1 MEKNR
6 ELLKTNLLV
15 SVILVC
21 GFLVTAFFSYQ
32 ANYEASLNNIEQVAS
47 LTTEGIYYQLTALF
61 TRPVNISLTMAHD
74 SLLAAHLEGEAA
86 HLEDEQYAW
95 TIKNYL
101 ETYREKYD
109 FDSVFL
115 VSALTNRYYNFNGI
129 DRILTEED
137 PENVWYFDMLNDD
150 LEYSMNVDNDEVNGA
165 DNAIT
170 VFVNC
175 KIYGPDRDFLGV
187 VGVGMRV
194 SYLKEF
200 LKSYEEKY
208 HLNACLI
215 DENGVIE
222 ISSEHTGYSRID
234 WFQTFEQESIR
245 SQVLGWKEDSANLE
259 LWSDTAVG
267 GQGRSYVVSRYIPE
281 LSWHLVVEQNNSA
294 IVSEIKDRLYQTG
307 VIIIAIIITVLVVI
321 TTVLRNFNRQITQLM
336 EERQDAFKRAT
347 EQLYDNIYELNITR
361 NRYANKLTEQY
372 FGSLGAGDLPYDQGL
387 KVIAEKQ
394 IKEEY
399 REGYISTFTPE
410 NVIRQYEM
418 GNNHLRYDFKITQDG
433 SRYFWMRIDAYIFF
447 SQEDECIHMFTYRK
461 NINAEKEKEIRASF
475 DEMTGFL
482 NKMETG
488 REITALL
495 SRPADG
501 VYAFFLF
508 DIDNFKQANDQFGH
522 AFGDYCITEFTK
534 AIRTHFR
541 KGDILGRVGGDEFVV
556 LCKYKTYEQLMNR
569 VHVLSQDL
577 VMQCERKQASWHMS
591 ASIGIALSPKHGS
604 DFETL
609 YECADKAL
617 YETKVKGKNG
627 FCVYHAGH
635 SGEK

>member
-74 SLLAAHLEGEAA
+74 SLLAAHLEGEEA

-129 DRILTEED
+129 DRILTEGD
-137 PENVWYFDMLNDD
+137 PENVWYFDMLKDD

-281 LSWHLVVEQNNSA
+281 LSWHLVVEQNNGA

-399 REGYISTFTPE
+399 REGYVSTFTPE

-482 NKMETG
+482 TKMETE

-495 SRPADG
+495 SKPAAE

-508 DIDNFKQANDQFGH
+508 DVDNFKQANDSCGH
-522 AFGDYCITEFTK
+522 AFGDYCIREFTSI
-534 AIRTHFR
+534 IRTHFR
-541 KGDILGRVGGDEFVV
+541 VNDVLGRVGGDEFAAFIPAPDSEWVEDKAKE
-556 LCKYKTYEQLMNR
+556 LSNALR
-569 VHVLSQDL
+569 VT
-577 VMQCERKQASWHMS
+577 CTEGGKSWEMS
-591 ASIGIALSPKHGS
+591 ASIGVSIAPIDGN
-604 DFETL
+604 DFDTL
-609 YECADKAL
+609 YQKADAAL
-617 YETKVKGKNG
+617 YQTKQRGKNG
-627 FCVYHAGH
+627 YTIA
-635 SGEK
+635 

>member
-74 SLLAAHLEGEAA
+74 SLLAAHLEGEEA

-115 VSALTNRYYNFNGI
+115 VSALTNRYYNFDGI
-129 DRILTEED
+129 DRVLKEGD
-137 PENVWYFDMLNDD
+137 KENVWYFDMLKDD

-281 LSWHLVVEQNNSA
+281 LSWHLVVEQNNGA

-399 REGYISTFTPE
+399 REGYVSTFTPE

-482 NKMETG
+482 TKMETE

-495 SRPADG
+495 SKPAAE

-508 DIDNFKQANDQFGH
+508 DVDNFKQANDSCGH
-522 AFGDYCITEFTK
+522 AFGDYCIREFTSI
-534 AIRTHFR
+534 IRTHFR
-541 KGDILGRVGGDEFVV
+541 VNDVLGRVGGDEFAAFIPAPDSEWVEDKAKE
-556 LCKYKTYEQLMNR
+556 LSNALR
-569 VHVLSQDL
+569 VT
-577 VMQCERKQASWHMS
+577 CTEGGKSWEMS
-591 ASIGIALSPKHGS
+591 ASIGVSIAPIDGN
-604 DFETL
+604 DFDTL
-609 YECADKAL
+609 YQKADAAL
-617 YETKVKGKNG
+617 YQTKQRGKNG
-627 FCVYHAGH
+627 YTIA
-635 SGEK
+635 

>member
-47 LTTEGIYYQLTALF
+47 LTADGIYYQLTALF
-61 TRPVNISLTMAHD
+61 TKPVNISLTMAHD
-74 SLLAAHLEGEAA
+74 SLLAEHLEAEAA

-101 ETYREKYD
+101 ETYREKYG

-115 VSALTNRYYNFNGI
+115 VSALTKRYYNFNGI
-129 DRILTEED
+129 DRILTEGD
-137 PENVWYFDMLNDD
+137 PENVWYYDMLKDD
-150 LEYSMNVDNDEVNGA
+150 LEYSMNVDNDEVDGA
-165 DNAIT
+165 ENAIT

-175 KIYGPDRDFLGV
+175 KIYGPGDEFLGV

-194 SYLKEF
+194 NYLKEF

-222 ISSEHTGYSRID
+222 ISSEHTGYSRTD
-234 WFQTFEQESIR
+234 WFQTFEQENIR
-245 SQVLGWKEDSANLE
+245 SQVLSWKEDTANLE
-259 LWSDTAVG
+259 LWSDTTVG
-267 GQGRSYVVSRYIPE
+267 GQGKSYVVSRFIPE
-281 LSWHLVVEQNNSA
+281 LSWHLVVEQNNSM
-294 IVSEIKDRLYQTG
+294 IVDEIRARLYQTG
-307 VIIIAIIITVLVVI
+307 VIIFAIIITVLVVI
-321 TTVLRNFNRQITQLM
+321 TTVLRNFNRQITQLI
-336 EERQDAFKRAT
+336 EERQDTFKRAT
-347 EQLYDNIYELNITR
+347 EQLYDNIYELNITK

-372 FGSLGAGDLPYDQGL
+372 FDSLGAGSLPYDQGL

-399 REGYISTFTPE
+399 RDGYVSTFTPE
-410 NVIRQYEM
+410 NVIRQYEK

-447 SQEDECIHMFTYRK
+447 SQEDESIHMFTYRK
-461 NINAEKEKEIRASF
+461 NIDAEKEKEIRASF

-482 NKMETG
+482 TKMETE
-488 REITALL
+488 RKITSQL
-495 SRPADG
+495 SIPADG

-508 DIDNFKQANDQFGH
+508 DIDNFKQANDSCGH
-522 AFGDYCITEFTK
+522 AFGDYCIKEFTSIIK
-534 AIRTHFR
+534 KHFR
-541 KGDILGRVGGDEFVV
+541 ANDVLGRVGGDEFAAFIPAPDADWVEDKAKDLSKALRV
-556 LCKYKTYEQLMNR
+556 TCKSGEKIW
-569 VHVLSQDL
+569 
-577 VMQCERKQASWHMS
+577 KMS
-591 ASIGIALSPKHGS
+591 ASIGVSIAPIDGN
-604 DFETL
+604 DFDTL
-609 YECADKAL
+609 YQKADTAL
-617 YETKVKGKNG
+617 YLTKQRGKNG
-627 FCVYHAGH
+627 YTIT
-635 SGEK
+635 

>member
-74 SLLAAHLEGEAA
+74 SLLAAHLEGEEA

-129 DRILTEED
+129 DRILTEGD

-281 LSWHLVVEQNNSA
+281 LSWHLVVEQNNGA

-361 NRYANKLTEQY
+361 NKYANKLTEQY

-399 REGYISTFTPE
+399 REGYVSTFTPE

-482 NKMETG
+482 TKMETG

-495 SRPADG
+495 SRPPDG

-508 DIDNFKQANDQFGH
+508 DIDNFKQANDSCGH
-522 AFGDYCITEFTK
+522 AFGDYCIREFTSI
-534 AIRTHFR
+534 IRKHFR
-541 KGDILGRVGGDEFVV
+541 VNDVLGRVGGDEFAAFIPAPDSEWVEDKAKE
-556 LCKYKTYEQLMNR
+556 LSNALR
-569 VHVLSQDL
+569 VT
-577 VMQCERKQASWHMS
+577 CTEGGKSWEMS
-591 ASIGIALSPKHGS
+591 ASIGVSIASIDGN
-604 DFETL
+604 DFDTL
-609 YECADKAL
+609 YQKADAAL
-617 YETKVKGKNG
+617 YQTKQRGKNG
-627 FCVYHAGH
+627 YTIA
-635 SGEK
+635 

>member
-74 SLLAAHLEGEAA
+74 SLLAAHLEGEEA

-361 NRYANKLTEQY
+361 NKYANKLTEQY

-399 REGYISTFTPE
+399 REGYVSTFTPE

-418 GNNHLRYDFKITQDG
+418 GNNHLRYDFKITQEG

-482 NKMETG
+482 TKMETG

-495 SRPADG
+495 SRPPDG

-508 DIDNFKQANDQFGH
+508 DIDNFKQANDSCGH
-522 AFGDYCITEFTK
+522 AFGDYCIREFTSI
-534 AIRTHFR
+534 IRKHFR
-541 KGDILGRVGGDEFVV
+541 VNDVLGRVGGDEFAAFIPAPDSEWVEDKAKE
-556 LCKYKTYEQLMNR
+556 LSNALR
-569 VHVLSQDL
+569 VT
-577 VMQCERKQASWHMS
+577 CTEGGKNWEMS
-591 ASIGIALSPKHGS
+591 ASIGVSIASIDGN
-604 DFETL
+604 DFDTL
-609 YECADKAL
+609 YQKADAAL
-617 YETKVKGKNG
+617 YQTKQRGKNG
-627 FCVYHAGH
+627 YTIA
-635 SGEK
+635 

>member
-74 SLLAAHLEGEAA
+74 SLLAAHLEGEEA

-129 DRILTEED
+129 DRILTEGD

-281 LSWHLVVEQNNSA
+281 LSWHLVVEQNNGA

-399 REGYISTFTPE
+399 REGYVSTFTPE

-461 NINAEKEKEIRASF
+461 NINAEKEKEIRAFF

-495 SRPADG
+495 SRPPDG

-508 DIDNFKQANDQFGH
+508 DIDNFKQANDSCGH
-522 AFGDYCITEFTK
+522 AFGDYCIREFTSI
-534 AIRTHFR
+534 IRKHFR
-541 KGDILGRVGGDEFVV
+541 VNDVLGRVGGDEFAAFIPAPDSEWVEDKAKE
-556 LCKYKTYEQLMNR
+556 LSNALR
-569 VHVLSQDL
+569 VT
-577 VMQCERKQASWHMS
+577 CTEGGKSWEMS
-591 ASIGIALSPKHGS
+591 ASIGVSIASIDGN
-604 DFETL
+604 DFDTL
-609 YECADKAL
+609 YQKADAAL
-617 YETKVKGKNG
+617 YQTKQRGKNG
-627 FCVYHAGH
+627 YTIA
-635 SGEK
+635 

>member
-47 LTTEGIYYQLTALF
+47 LTAEGIYYQLTALF
-61 TRPVNISLTMAHD
+61 TKPVNISLTMAHD
-74 SLLAAHLEGEAA
+74 SLLAEHLEAEAA

-101 ETYREKYD
+101 ETYREKYG

-115 VSALTNRYYNFNGI
+115 VSALTKRYYNFNGI
-129 DRILTEED
+129 DRILTEGD
-137 PENVWYFDMLNDD
+137 PENVWYYDMLKDD
-150 LEYSMNVDNDEVNGA
+150 LEYSMNVDNDEVDGA
-165 DNAIT
+165 ENAIT

-175 KIYGPDRDFLGV
+175 KIYGPGDEFLGV

-194 SYLKEF
+194 NYLKEF

-222 ISSEHTGYSRID
+222 ISSEHTGYSRTD
-234 WFQTFEQESIR
+234 WFQTFEQENIR
-245 SQVLGWKEDSANLE
+245 SQVLSWKEDTANLE
-259 LWSDTAVG
+259 LWSDTTVG
-267 GQGRSYVVSRYIPE
+267 GQGKSYVVSRFIPE
-281 LSWHLVVEQNNSA
+281 LSWHLVVEQNNSM
-294 IVSEIKDRLYQTG
+294 IVDEIRARLYQTG
-307 VIIIAIIITVLVVI
+307 VIIFAIIITVLVVI
-321 TTVLRNFNRQITQLM
+321 TTVLRNFNRQITQLI
-336 EERQDAFKRAT
+336 EERQDTFKRAT
-347 EQLYDNIYELNITR
+347 EQLYDNIYELNITK

-372 FGSLGAGDLPYDQGL
+372 FDSLGAGSLPYDQGL

-399 REGYISTFTPE
+399 RDGYVSTFTPE
-410 NVIRQYEM
+410 NVIRQYEK

-447 SQEDECIHMFTYRK
+447 SQEDESIHMFTYRK
-461 NINAEKEKEIRASF
+461 NIDAEKEKEIRASF

-482 NKMETG
+482 TKMETE
-488 REITALL
+488 RKITSQL
-495 SRPADG
+495 SIPADG

-508 DIDNFKQANDQFGH
+508 DIDNFKQANDSCGH
-522 AFGDYCITEFTK
+522 AFGDYCIKEFTSIIK
-534 AIRTHFR
+534 KHFR
-541 KGDILGRVGGDEFVV
+541 ANDVLGRVGGDEFAAFIPAPDADWVEDKAKDLSKALRV
-556 LCKYKTYEQLMNR
+556 TCKSGEKIW
-569 VHVLSQDL
+569 
-577 VMQCERKQASWHMS
+577 KMS
-591 ASIGIALSPKHGS
+591 ASIGVSIAPIDGN
-604 DFETL
+604 DFDTL
-609 YECADKAL
+609 YQKADTAL
-617 YETKVKGKNG
+617 YLTKQRGKNG
-627 FCVYHAGH
+627 YTIT
-635 SGEK
+635 

>member
-74 SLLAAHLEGEAA
+74 SLLVAHLEGEEA

-129 DRILTEED
+129 DRILTEGD
-137 PENVWYFDMLNDD
+137 PENVWYFDMLKDD

-281 LSWHLVVEQNNSA
+281 LSWHLVVEQNNGA

-399 REGYISTFTPE
+399 REGYVSTFTPE

-482 NKMETG
+482 TKMETE

-495 SRPADG
+495 SKPAAE

-508 DIDNFKQANDQFGH
+508 DVDNFKQANDSCGH
-522 AFGDYCITEFTK
+522 AFGDYCIREFTSI
-534 AIRTHFR
+534 IRTHFR
-541 KGDILGRVGGDEFVV
+541 VNDVLGRVGGDEFAAFIPAPDSEWVEDKAKE
-556 LCKYKTYEQLMNR
+556 LSNALR
-569 VHVLSQDL
+569 VT
-577 VMQCERKQASWHMS
+577 CTEGGKSWEMS
-591 ASIGIALSPKHGS
+591 ASIGVSIAPIDGN
-604 DFETL
+604 DFDTL
-609 YECADKAL
+609 YQKADAAL
-617 YETKVKGKNG
+617 YQTKQRGKNG
-627 FCVYHAGH
+627 YTIA
-635 SGEK
+635 

>member
-74 SLLAAHLEGEAA
+74 SLLAAHLEGEEA

-129 DRILTEED
+129 DRILTEGD

-281 LSWHLVVEQNNSA
+281 LSWHLVVEQNNGA

-399 REGYISTFTPE
+399 REGYVSTFTPE

-482 NKMETG
+482 TKMETG

-495 SRPADG
+495 SRPPDG

-508 DIDNFKQANDQFGH
+508 DIDNFKQANDSCGH
-522 AFGDYCITEFTK
+522 AFGDYCIREFTSI
-534 AIRTHFR
+534 IRKHFR
-541 KGDILGRVGGDEFVV
+541 VNDVLGRVGGDEFAAFIPAPDSEWVEDKAKE
-556 LCKYKTYEQLMNR
+556 LSNALR
-569 VHVLSQDL
+569 VT
-577 VMQCERKQASWHMS
+577 CTEGGKSWEMS
-591 ASIGIALSPKHGS
+591 ASIGVSIASIDGN
-604 DFETL
+604 DFDTL
-609 YECADKAL
+609 YQKADAAL
-617 YETKVKGKNG
+617 YQTKQRGKNG
-627 FCVYHAGH
+627 YTIA
-635 SGEK
+635 

>member
-74 SLLAAHLEGEAA
+74 SLLAAHLEGEEA

-129 DRILTEED
+129 DRILTEGD

-281 LSWHLVVEQNNSA
+281 LSWHLVVEQNNGA

-399 REGYISTFTPE
+399 REGYVSTFTPE

-482 NKMETG
+482 TKMETG

-495 SRPADG
+495 SRPPDG

-508 DIDNFKQANDQFGH
+508 DIDNFKQANDSCGH
-522 AFGDYCITEFTK
+522 AFGDYCIREFTSI
-534 AIRTHFR
+534 IRKHFR
-541 KGDILGRVGGDEFVV
+541 VNDVLGRVGGDEFAAFIPAPDSEWVED
-556 LCKYKTYEQLMNR
+556 KAKE
-569 VHVLSQDL
+569 LSNAL
-577 VMQCERKQASWHMS
+577 RLTCTEGGKSWEMS
-591 ASIGIALSPKHGS
+591 ASIGVSIASIDGN
-604 DFETL
+604 DFDTL
-609 YECADKAL
+609 YQKADAAL
-617 YETKVKGKNG
+617 YQTKQRGKNG
-627 FCVYHAGH
+627 YTIA
-635 SGEK
+635 

>member
-74 SLLAAHLEGEAA
+74 SLLAAHLEGEEA

-129 DRILTEED
+129 DRILTEGD

-150 LEYSMNVDNDEVNGA
+150 FEYSMNVDNDEVNGA

-175 KIYGPDRDFLGV
+175 KIYGPDRDFLGG

-245 SQVLGWKEDSANLE
+245 SQVLGWKADSANLE

-281 LSWHLVVEQNNSA
+281 LSWHLVVEQNNGA

-361 NRYANKLTEQY
+361 NKYANKLTEQY

-399 REGYISTFTPE
+399 REGYVSTFTPE

-508 DIDNFKQANDQFGH
+508 DIDNFKQANDSCGH
-522 AFGDYCITEFTK
+522 AFGDYCIREFTSI
-534 AIRTHFR
+534 IRKHFR
-541 KGDILGRVGGDEFVV
+541 VNDVLGRVGGDEFAAFIPAPDSEWVEDKAKE
-556 LCKYKTYEQLMNR
+556 LSNALR
-569 VHVLSQDL
+569 VT
-577 VMQCERKQASWHMS
+577 CTEGGKSWEMS
-591 ASIGIALSPKHGS
+591 ASIGVSIAPIDGN
-604 DFETL
+604 DFDTL
-609 YECADKAL
+609 YQKADAAL
-617 YETKVKGKNG
+617 YQTKQRGKNG
-627 FCVYHAGH
+627 YTIA
-635 SGEK
+635 

>member
-47 LTTEGIYYQLTALF
+47 LTAEGIYYQLTALF
-61 TRPVNISLTMAHD
+61 TKPVNISLTMAHD
-74 SLLAAHLEGEAA
+74 SLLAEHLEAEAA

-101 ETYREKYD
+101 ETYREKYG

-115 VSALTNRYYNFNGI
+115 VSALTKRYYNFNGI
-129 DRILTEED
+129 DRILTEGD
-137 PENVWYFDMLNDD
+137 PENVWYYDMLKDD
-150 LEYSMNVDNDEVNGA
+150 LEYSMNVDNDEVDGA
-165 DNAIT
+165 ENAIT

-175 KIYGPDRDFLGV
+175 KIYGPGDEFLGV

-194 SYLKEF
+194 NYLKEF

-222 ISSEHTGYSRID
+222 ISSEHTGYSRTD
-234 WFQTFEQESIR
+234 WFRTFEQENIR
-245 SQVLGWKEDSANLE
+245 SQVLSWKEDTANLE
-259 LWSDTAVG
+259 LWSDTTVG
-267 GQGRSYVVSRYIPE
+267 GQGKSYVVSRFIPE
-281 LSWHLVVEQNNSA
+281 LSWHLVVEQNNSM
-294 IVSEIKDRLYQTG
+294 IVDEIRARLYQTG
-307 VIIIAIIITVLVVI
+307 VIIFAIIITVLVVI
-321 TTVLRNFNRQITQLM
+321 TTVLRNFNRQITQLI
-336 EERQDAFKRAT
+336 EERQDTFKRAT
-347 EQLYDNIYELNITR
+347 EQLYDNIYELNITK

-372 FGSLGAGDLPYDQGL
+372 FDSLGAGSLPYDQGL

-399 REGYISTFTPE
+399 RDGYVSTFTPE
-410 NVIRQYEM
+410 NVIRQYEK

-447 SQEDECIHMFTYRK
+447 SQEDESIHMFTYRK
-461 NINAEKEKEIRASF
+461 NIDAEKEKEIRASF

-482 NKMETG
+482 TKMETE
-488 REITALL
+488 RKITSQL
-495 SRPADG
+495 SIPADG

-508 DIDNFKQANDQFGH
+508 DIDNFKQANDSCGH
-522 AFGDYCITEFTK
+522 AFGDYCIKEFTSIIK
-534 AIRTHFR
+534 KHFR
-541 KGDILGRVGGDEFVV
+541 ANDVLGRVGGDEFAAFIPAPDADWVEDKAKDLSKALRV
-556 LCKYKTYEQLMNR
+556 TCKSGEKIW
-569 VHVLSQDL
+569 
-577 VMQCERKQASWHMS
+577 KMS
-591 ASIGIALSPKHGS
+591 ASIGVSIAPIDGN
-604 DFETL
+604 DFDTL
-609 YECADKAL
+609 YQKADTAL
-617 YETKVKGKNG
+617 YLTKQRGKNG
-627 FCVYHAGH
+627 YTIT
-635 SGEK
+635 

>member
-74 SLLAAHLEGEAA
+74 SLLAAHLEGEEA

-129 DRILTEED
+129 DRILTEGD

-281 LSWHLVVEQNNSA
+281 LSWHLVVEQNNGA

-399 REGYISTFTPE
+399 REGYVSTFTPE

-482 NKMETG
+482 TKMETE

-495 SRPADG
+495 SKPAAE

-508 DIDNFKQANDQFGH
+508 DIDNFKQANDSCGH
-522 AFGDYCITEFTK
+522 AFGDYCIREFTSI
-534 AIRTHFR
+534 IRKHFR
-541 KGDILGRVGGDEFVV
+541 VNDVLGRVGGDEFAAFIPAPDSEWVEDKAKE
-556 LCKYKTYEQLMNR
+556 LSNALR
-569 VHVLSQDL
+569 VT
-577 VMQCERKQASWHMS
+577 CTEGGKSWEMS
-591 ASIGIALSPKHGS
+591 ASIGVSIASIDGN
-604 DFETL
+604 DFDTL
-609 YECADKAL
+609 YQKADAAL
-617 YETKVKGKNG
+617 YQTKQRGKNG
-627 FCVYHAGH
+627 YTIA
-635 SGEK
+635 

>member
-74 SLLAAHLEGEAA
+74 SLLAAHLEGEEA

-129 DRILTEED
+129 DRILTEGD

-150 LEYSMNVDNDEVNGA
+150 FEYSMNVDNDEVNGA

-281 LSWHLVVEQNNSA
+281 LSWHLVVEQNNGA

-399 REGYISTFTPE
+399 REGYVSTFTPE

-482 NKMETG
+482 TKMETG

-495 SRPADG
+495 SRPPDG

-508 DIDNFKQANDQFGH
+508 DIDNFKQANDSCGH
-522 AFGDYCITEFTK
+522 AFGDYCIREFTSI
-534 AIRTHFR
+534 IRKHFR
-541 KGDILGRVGGDEFVV
+541 VNDVLGRVGGDEFAAFIPAPDSEWVEDKAKE
-556 LCKYKTYEQLMNR
+556 LSNALR
-569 VHVLSQDL
+569 VT
-577 VMQCERKQASWHMS
+577 CTEGGKSWEMS
-591 ASIGIALSPKHGS
+591 ASIGVSIAPIDGN
-604 DFETL
+604 DFDTL
-609 YECADKAL
+609 YQKADAAL
-617 YETKVKGKNG
+617 YQTKQRGKNG
-627 FCVYHAGH
+627 YTIA
-635 SGEK
+635 

>member
-222 ISSEHTGYSRID
+222 ISSEHTGYSRVD
-234 WFQTFEQESIR
+234 WFQMFEQESIR
-245 SQVLGWKEDSANLE
+245 SQVLEWKEDSANLE

-267 GQGRSYVVSRYIPE
+267 GQGKSYVVSRYIPE

-307 VIIIAIIITVLVVI
+307 GIIIAIIITVLVVI

-361 NRYANKLTEQY
+361 NKYANKLTEQY

-399 REGYISTFTPE
+399 REGYVSTFTPE

-482 NKMETG
+482 TKMETG
-488 REITALL
+488 REVTALL
-495 SRPADG
+495 SRPAEG
-501 VYAFFLF
+501 SMPSFCLILIILSRPMIRAGTHLEITVSESLLLSSESISGLMMCWVEWAEMNLQRLF
-508 DIDNFKQANDQFGH
+508 RRLTLNGLR
-522 AFGDYCITEFTK
+522 
-534 AIRTHFR
+534 IRRRSCRMH
-541 KGDILGRVGGDEFVV
+541 
-556 LCKYKTYEQLMNR
+556 
-569 VHVLSQDL
+569 
-577 VMQCERKQASWHMS
+577 
-591 ASIGIALSPKHGS
+591 
-604 DFETL
+604 
-609 YECADKAL
+609 
-617 YETKVKGKNG
+617 
-627 FCVYHAGH
+627 
-635 SGEK
+635 

>member
-129 DRILTEED
+129 DRILTEGD

-234 WFQTFEQESIR
+234 WF
-245 SQVLGWKEDSANLE
+245 
-259 LWSDTAVG
+259 
-267 GQGRSYVVSRYIPE
+267 
-281 LSWHLVVEQNNSA
+281 
-294 IVSEIKDRLYQTG
+294 
-307 VIIIAIIITVLVVI
+307 
-321 TTVLRNFNRQITQLM
+321 
-336 EERQDAFKRAT
+336 
-347 EQLYDNIYELNITR
+347 
-361 NRYANKLTEQY
+361 
-372 FGSLGAGDLPYDQGL
+372 
-387 KVIAEKQ
+387 
-394 IKEEY
+394 
-399 REGYISTFTPE
+399 
-410 NVIRQYEM
+410 
-418 GNNHLRYDFKITQDG
+418 
-433 SRYFWMRIDAYIFF
+433 
-447 SQEDECIHMFTYRK
+447 
-461 NINAEKEKEIRASF
+461 
-475 DEMTGFL
+475 
-482 NKMETG
+482 
-488 REITALL
+488 
-495 SRPADG
+495 
-501 VYAFFLF
+501 
-508 DIDNFKQANDQFGH
+508 
-522 AFGDYCITEFTK
+522 
-534 AIRTHFR
+534 
-541 KGDILGRVGGDEFVV
+541 
-556 LCKYKTYEQLMNR
+556 
-569 VHVLSQDL
+569 
-577 VMQCERKQASWHMS
+577 
-591 ASIGIALSPKHGS
+591 
-604 DFETL
+604 
-609 YECADKAL
+609 
-617 YETKVKGKNG
+617 
-627 FCVYHAGH
+627 
-635 SGEK
+635 

>member
-86 HLEDEQYAW
+86 HLEDEQYTW

-129 DRILTEED
+129 DRILTEGD
-137 PENVWYFDMLNDD
+137 PENVWYFDMLKDD

-175 KIYGPDRDFLGV
+175 KIYGPDHDFLGV

-200 LKSYEEKY
+200 LRSYEEKY

-245 SQVLGWKEDSANLE
+245 SQVLDWKEDSANLE

-281 LSWHLVVEQNNSA
+281 LSWHLVVEQNNGA
-294 IVSEIKDRLYQTG
+294 IVSEIRDRLYQTG

-321 TTVLRNFNRQITQLM
+321 TTVLRNFNRQITQLI

-372 FGSLGAGDLPYDQGL
+372 FGSLGAGNLPYDQGL

-399 REGYISTFTPE
+399 REGYVSTFTPE

-447 SQEDECIHMFTYRK
+447 
-461 NINAEKEKEIRASF
+461 
-475 DEMTGFL
+475 
-482 NKMETG
+482 
-488 REITALL
+488 
-495 SRPADG
+495 
-501 VYAFFLF
+501 
-508 DIDNFKQANDQFGH
+508 
-522 AFGDYCITEFTK
+522 
-534 AIRTHFR
+534 FR
-541 KGDILGRVGGDEFVV
+541 KMSVSICSRTGKILMQRRKRKFG
-556 LCKYKTYEQLMNR
+556 LLLM
-569 VHVLSQDL
+569 
-577 VMQCERKQASWHMS
+577 K
-591 ASIGIALSPKHGS
+591 
-604 DFETL
+604 
-609 YECADKAL
+609 
-617 YETKVKGKNG
+617 
-627 FCVYHAGH
+627 
-635 SGEK
+635 

>member
-74 SLLAAHLEGEAA
+74 SLLAAHLEGEEA

-129 DRILTEED
+129 DRILTEGD
-137 PENVWYFDMLNDD
+137 AENVWYFDMLNDD

-281 LSWHLVVEQNNSA
+281 LSWHLVVEQNNGA

-399 REGYISTFTPE
+399 REGYVSTFTPE

-482 NKMETG
+482 TKMETE

-495 SRPADG
+495 SKPAAE

-508 DIDNFKQANDQFGH
+508 DVDNFKQANDSCGH
-522 AFGDYCITEFTK
+522 AFGDYCIREFTSI
-534 AIRTHFR
+534 IRTHFR
-541 KGDILGRVGGDEFVV
+541 VNDVLGRVGGDEFAAFIPAPDSEWVEDKAKE
-556 LCKYKTYEQLMNR
+556 LSNALR
-569 VHVLSQDL
+569 VT
-577 VMQCERKQASWHMS
+577 CTEGGKSWEMS
-591 ASIGIALSPKHGS
+591 ASIGVSIAPIDGN
-604 DFETL
+604 DFDTL
-609 YECADKAL
+609 YQKADAAL
-617 YETKVKGKNG
+617 YQTKQRGKNG
-627 FCVYHAGH
+627 YTIA
-635 SGEK
+635 

>member
-47 LTTEGIYYQLTALF
+47 LTAEGIYYQLTALF
-61 TRPVNISLTMAHD
+61 TKPVNISLTMAHD
-74 SLLAAHLEGEAA
+74 SLLAEHLEAEAA

-101 ETYREKYD
+101 ETYREKYG

-115 VSALTNRYYNFNGI
+115 VSALTKRYYNFNGI
-129 DRILTEED
+129 DRILTEGD
-137 PENVWYFDMLNDD
+137 PENVWYYDMLKDD
-150 LEYSMNVDNDEVNGA
+150 LEYSMNVDNDEVDGA
-165 DNAIT
+165 ENAIT

-175 KIYGPDRDFLGV
+175 KIYGPGDEFLGV

-194 SYLKEF
+194 NYLKEF

-222 ISSEHTGYSRID
+222 ISSEHTGYSRTD
-234 WFQTFEQESIR
+234 WFQTFEQENIR
-245 SQVLGWKEDSANLE
+245 SQVLSWKEDTANLE
-259 LWSDTAVG
+259 LWSDTTVG
-267 GQGRSYVVSRYIPE
+267 GQGKSYVVSRFIPE
-281 LSWHLVVEQNNSA
+281 LSWHLVVEQNNSM
-294 IVSEIKDRLYQTG
+294 IVDEIRARLYQTG
-307 VIIIAIIITVLVVI
+307 VIIFAIIITVLVVI
-321 TTVLRNFNRQITQLM
+321 TTVLRNFNRQITQLI
-336 EERQDAFKRAT
+336 EERQDTFKRAT
-347 EQLYDNIYELNITR
+347 EQLYDNIYELNITK

-372 FGSLGAGDLPYDQGL
+372 FDSLGAGSLPYDQGL

-399 REGYISTFTPE
+399 RDGYVSTFTPE
-410 NVIRQYEM
+410 NVIRQYEK

-447 SQEDECIHMFTYRK
+447 SQEDESIHMFTYRK
-461 NINAEKEKEIRASF
+461 NIDAEKEKEIRASF

-482 NKMETG
+482 TKMETE
-488 REITALL
+488 RKITSQL
-495 SRPADG
+495 SIPADG

-508 DIDNFKQANDQFGH
+508 DIDNFKQANDSCGH
-522 AFGDYCITEFTK
+522 AFGDYCIKEFTSIIK
-534 AIRTHFR
+534 KHFR
-541 KGDILGRVGGDEFVV
+541 ANDVLGRVGGDEFAAFIPAPDADWVEDKAKDLSKALRV
-556 LCKYKTYEQLMNR
+556 TCKSGEKIW
-569 VHVLSQDL
+569 
-577 VMQCERKQASWHMS
+577 KMS
-591 ASIGIALSPKHGS
+591 ASIGVSIAPIDGN
-604 DFETL
+604 DFDTL
-609 YECADKAL
+609 YQKADTAL
-617 YETKVKGKNG
+617 YLTKQSGKNG
-627 FCVYHAGH
+627 YTIT
-635 SGEK
+635 

>member
-129 DRILTEED
+129 DRILTEGD

-222 ISSEHTGYSRID
+222 ISSEHTGYSRVD
-234 WFQTFEQESIR
+234 WFQMFEQESIR
-245 SQVLGWKEDSANLE
+245 SQVLEWKEDSANLE

-267 GQGRSYVVSRYIPE
+267 GQGKSYVVSRYIPE

-307 VIIIAIIITVLVVI
+307 VIIIAIIIKVLVVI

-361 NRYANKLTEQY
+361 NKYANKLTEQY
-372 FGSLGAGDLPYDQGL
+372 FSSLGAGDLPYDQGL

-482 NKMETG
+482 TKMETG

-495 SRPADG
+495 SRTAEG

-508 DIDNFKQANDQFGH
+508 DIDNFKQANDSCGH
-522 AFGDYCITEFTK
+522 AFGDYCIREFTSI
-534 AIRTHFR
+534 IRKHFR
-541 KGDILGRVGGDEFVV
+541 VNDVLGRVGGDEFAAFIPAPDSEWVEDKAKE
-556 LCKYKTYEQLMNR
+556 LSNALR
-569 VHVLSQDL
+569 VT
-577 VMQCERKQASWHMS
+577 CTEGGKSWEMS
-591 ASIGIALSPKHGS
+591 ASIGVSIAPIDGN
-604 DFETL
+604 DFDTL
-609 YECADKAL
+609 YQKADAAL
-617 YETKVKGKNG
+617 YQTKQRGKNG
-627 FCVYHAGH
+627 YTIA
-635 SGEK
+635 